1 LVIRFSAM
9 GDVAMTIHVLLA
21 LLRDQPELRITVVTK
36 PLFAAIF
43 DAVPQVTVFEV
54 DLKGR
59 HKGIRGLWAMYKELK
74 VTKVDAVADLHNVLR
89 SNILKRYFKLG
100 GTPFV
105 QINKGRAAKKQ
116 LTAAKSKVFTQ
127 LKSTHERYA
136 DVFRNL
142 GFTIRL
148 SKTDI
153 LSKLQLRTS
162 TIDRIENDAKKWI
175 GIAPF
180 AAHSGKTYPLRLMK
194 KVLIKL
200 ENTKKYK
207 IILFGGSNEAEQ
219 LSNMASEIN
228 GCISTAGILGF
239 DQEIALISNLDIMVS
254 MDSGNGHLAAM
265 FGIPTLT
272 IWGVTHPYAG
282 FYPFGQDLSNALL
295 ADRTRYPLIPTSVY
309 GNRYP
314 KGYETAIASIST
326 EEIVAKIIA
335 MT

>member
-1 LVIRFSAM
+1 
-9 GDVAMTIHVLLA
+9 MTIPVLLA

-36 PLFAAIF
+36 PFFAAIF
-43 DAVPQVTVFEV
+43 STIPQITVFEV
-54 DLKGR
+54 DFKGR
-59 HKGIRGLWAMYKELK
+59 HKGIRGLWVMYKELK
-74 VTKVDAVADLHNVLR
+74 ATKVDAVADLHNVLR

-100 GTPFV
+100 RIPFV

-116 LTAAKSKVFTQ
+116 LTAAKDKVFKQ

-142 GFTIRL
+142 GFTIHLLR
-148 SKTDI
+148 TDV
-153 LSKLQLRTS
+153 LSKLQLSES
-162 TIDRIENDAKKWI
+162 TIGLIENDTKKWV

-180 AAHSGKTYPLRLMK
+180 AAHTGKTYPLDLMK
-194 KVLIKL
+194 KALIQL
-200 ENTKKYK
+200 ENTEKYK
-207 IILFGGSNEAEQ
+207 IILFGGPNEVEQ
-219 LSNMASEIN
+219 LSAMASDVNE
-228 GCISTAGILGF
+228 CISTVGILGF

-265 FGIPTLT
+265 FGIPALT

-282 FYPFGQDLSNALL
+282 FYPFGQDLGNALL

-309 GNRYP
+309 GNKYP

-326 EEIVAKIIA
+326 EEILAKIIA